1 MLSKF
6 CSSDWQPKTSHPCR
20 DGHSHAIQSASN
32 NSKNQAMCLAAL
44 LPHANA
50 DPTPLHNINTHS
62 AIHAPIPLDWFWF
75 STSTDVSSCHKDAI
89 SRCSQMARPGPV
101 GLLLAAT
108 AFMTAFHIALSF
120 HSTLI
125 CLSGLC
131 FYFPLALWRGFW
143 QLFVKYKSGF
153 TLR

>member
-89 SRCSQMARPGPV
+89 SRCSQARACRFTACCHGFYDSFSYCSFISFHPDMSLRSLF
-101 GLLLAAT
+101 LLSLSCLKRILAAV
-108 AFMTAFHIALSF
+108 
-120 HSTLI
+120 
-125 CLSGLC
+125 CK
-131 FYFPLALWRGFW
+131 
-143 QLFVKYKSGF
+143 V
-153 TLR
+153 